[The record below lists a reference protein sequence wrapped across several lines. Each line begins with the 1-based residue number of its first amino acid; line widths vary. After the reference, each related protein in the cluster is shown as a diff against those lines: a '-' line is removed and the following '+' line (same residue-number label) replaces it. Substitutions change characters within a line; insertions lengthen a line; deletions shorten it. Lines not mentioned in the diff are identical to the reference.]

1 MKLYML
7 YGITYDHSPGE
18 PELLGVFDSKARAKY
33 AEEKYNWELEGN
45 CIYDSYKIV
54 KTKLNTFL
62 DDEDKE
68 LIGEEYES
76 VC

>member
-1 MKLYML
+1 ML

-18 PELLGVFDSKARAKY
+18 PELLGVFDTKARAKY
-33 AEEKYNWELEGN
+33 AGEKYNWELEGN

-62 DDEDKE
+62 DDEDRE

>member
-1 MKLYML
+1 L
-7 YGITYDHSPGE
+7 YGITCDQAPGE
-18 PELLGVFDSKARAKY
+18 SELLGVFDTKARAKY
-33 AEEKYNWELEGN
+33 AEEKYNWDLEGN
-45 CIYDSYKIV
+45 CIYDSYRIV

-62 DDEDKE
+62 DDEDQE